1 MTMPEYDEE
10 CDCALCKQLRERGTL
25 TKRYRK
31 GATLS
36 DNKTAGTVKKRY
48 CVLQFKIVIM
58 QDQQRIL
65 LSELEEL

>member
-10 CDCALCKQLRERGTL
+10 CDCDLCKQIRNDNNA
-25 TKRYRK
+25 KRYRK

-36 DNKTAGTVKKRY
+36 DNKTTETVKKRY
-48 CVLQFKIVIM
+48 CVLQFKIVTM

-65 LSELEEL
+65 LRELEEL